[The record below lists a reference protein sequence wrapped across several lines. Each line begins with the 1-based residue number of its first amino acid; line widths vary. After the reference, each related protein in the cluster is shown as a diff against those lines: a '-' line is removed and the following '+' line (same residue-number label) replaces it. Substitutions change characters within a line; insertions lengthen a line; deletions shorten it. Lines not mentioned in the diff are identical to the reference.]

1 MRSIMIATL
10 CLFAA
15 AMPASVALAEL
26 SKTEQAPA
34 CADRPHALG
43 VSRIVQID
51 TSIPGRFGNM
61 QYRDIDFLKPG
72 EVVLTFDDGPLR
84 RYTLEVLNALEAHCT
99 KATFFMV
106 GRMAVHD
113 PAMVKEIDRR
123 GHTVGTHTWSH
134 RNLGALSLS
143 SGEKE
148 VELGVSAVSAALG
161 KPAAPFFR
169 FPYLSDP
176 RRMIDHLQ
184 SRHQGIFSID
194 VDSFDYRTRSSKT
207 VVSRIMAGL
216 EKQGKGIL
224 LFHDIQ
230 RSTGGGISELLDQLK
245 ERGYKVV
252 HIVPKAPIE
261 TLPEY
266 DELAGKELAKYA
278 KSAAS
283 RPLSQRSVV
292 WPISTGD
299 DMPAVEPLVITPR
312 HPLDAPLPEQR
323 GEVPPGLKL
332 PDEPEATQTIYEAP
346 AQTGERKTSRNVES
360 SSSDP
365 EPAWRDRVFAQ

>member
-15 AMPASVALAEL
+15 AMPAPSALAEL
-26 SKTEQAPA
+26 SKAEQAPA
-34 CADRPHALG
+34 CADRPDALG
-43 VSRIVQID
+43 VSRIVEID
-51 TSIPGRFGNM
+51 TSIPSRFGNM
-61 QYRDIDFLKPG
+61 QYKDIDFLKPG

-84 RYTLEVLNALEAHCT
+84 RYTLKVLNALEAHCT

-113 PAMVKEIDRR
+113 PAMVQEIDRR

-134 RNLGALSLS
+134 RNLGALGLS

-161 KPAAPFFR
+161 KPVAPFFR

-194 VDSFDYRTRSSKT
+194 VDSHDYRTRSGQT
-207 VVSRIMAGL
+207 VVNRIMAGL
-216 EKQGKGIL
+216 KKQGKGIL

-230 RSTGGGISELLDQLK
+230 RSTGGGISDLLDQLK
-245 ERGYKVV
+245 KQGYKVV

-266 DELAGKELAKYA
+266 DELAAKELAKRA

-312 HPLDAPLPEQR
+312 HPLNAPIPEQR
-323 GEVPPGLKL
+323 GEVPPELKIK
-332 PDEPEATQTIYEAP
+332 DEPDAAQTIYEAP
-346 AQTGERKTSRNVES
+346 PQTSERKTSRNINTPA
-360 SSSDP
+360 P
-365 EPAWRDRVFAQ
+365 EPSWQDRVFAQ